1 MFVVSRIET
10 FAAGFAGA
18 PLMGALEPSLN
29 RCSPCPT
36 RCAES
41 SSRNSAPGVLA
52 GFMVIVDARAPAYH

>member
-18 PLMGALEPSLN
+18 PLMGALEPCFN
-29 RCSPCPT
+29 WGSPWPT
-36 RCAES
+36 LSAES